1 MVGVVAPYSSPADIV
16 FFRGTQMR
24 LLTFMLLFQRGISKG
39 FAAHPYKNVAWYP
52 AVRKHK
58 RTTQKDL
65 LMYELFGF
73 VVSKFSFNLK
83 ALFFLSLQ
91 GSSEAEPVL

>member
-1 MVGVVAPYSSPADIV
+1 
-16 FFRGTQMR
+16 
-24 LLTFMLLFQRGISKG
+24 MLPFQRGISKG
-39 FAAHPYKNVAWYP
+39 FAAHPYKNFAWYH

-58 RTTQKDL
+58 RNTKKYL

-73 VVSKFSFNLK
+73 VVSKFSFNLQ
-83 ALFFLSLQ
+83 ALFVLSLQ